1 MAFGIYIAE
10 VRISSRVLA
19 KIITKHQVSEQ
30 DVREAFVATRL
41 LSSGWDYNRSTA
53 SWYVLAVGTTYSGR
67 TLKGTLYPVPGGDGI
82 WRLGTAF
89 WSTR

>member
-1 MAFGIYIAE
+1 MAFGTYIAE
-10 VRISSRVLA
+10 VRISTAVRA
-19 KIITKHQVSEQ
+19 KINTKHNVSEQ

-41 LSSGWDYNRSTA
+41 LSSGWSYSETTGSLRLL
-53 SWYVLAVGTTYSGR
+53 VVGRTYSGR

-82 WRLGTAF
+82 WWLGTAF